1 MKSLPCKPNARPLV
15 SFTLFVS
22 VMRNSLMLELW
33 HQGSVRHAEDAKE
46 RTHDGRGTGD
56 DDPGHDPHL
65 AVGIAFRHANS
76 AAPDFNDAPEKPE
89 EEQDPQPVLKRGL
102 EGRGNLR
109 EWHHRQC
116 PRLTVQQVELNCPTD
131 DSREFSQIVF

>member
-65 AVGIAFRHANS
+65 AVGIAFRHAIS
-76 AAPDFNDAPEKPE
+76 AAPDFDDAPERPE
-89 EEQDPQPVLKRGL
+89 EKQDTQPVLKRGL
-102 EGRGNLR
+102 EADGICASGITGNA
-109 EWHHRQC
+109 HA
-116 PRLTVQQVELNCPTD
+116 
-131 DSREFSQIVF
+131 

>member
-22 VMRNSLMLELW
+22 VMRNSLMLKLW
-33 HQGSVRHAEDAKE
+33 HQGSVGHAEYAKE

-65 AVGIAFRHANS
+65 AVGIAFRHAIRT
-76 AAPDFNDAPEKPE
+76 APDLNDAPEKPE
-89 EEQDPQPVLKRGL
+89 EEQDTQPVLERGL
-102 EGRGNLR
+102 ESGWNLR
-109 EWHHRQC
+109 EGQHRQR
-116 PRLTVQQVELNCPTD
+116 PRLTVQKVE
-131 DSREFSQIVF
+131 